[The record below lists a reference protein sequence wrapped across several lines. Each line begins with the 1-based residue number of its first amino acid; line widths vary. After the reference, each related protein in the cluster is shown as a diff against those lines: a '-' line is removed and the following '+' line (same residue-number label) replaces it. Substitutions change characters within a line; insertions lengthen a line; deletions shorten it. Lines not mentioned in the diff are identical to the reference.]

1 MSCKLL
7 TSFVA
12 LAWLSAAAIAAVPAP
27 EKQAITLQGVE
38 FTIDDTMQWKVTGA
52 GASSFIMSAD
62 DKMAILFMPSPI
74 RGCEAVMKKL
84 GGNYSAGDLAPGWYK
99 KGVEKSDSITVCLD
113 MKDQTLLATLSGG
126 VKPKDPMFKHT
137 AILLKELGNALKKK

>member
-1 MSCKLL
+1 MNCRLL
-7 TSFVA
+7 ASFVA
-12 LAWLSAAAIAAVPAP
+12 LAWISATAVAGRPAP

-52 GASSFIMSAD
+52 GSSSFITSAD
-62 DKMAILFMPSPI
+62 EKMAILFMPSPT

-84 GGNYSAGDLAPGWYK
+84 SGNYSAGDLAPGWFK

-113 MKDQTLLATLSGG
+113 TKDQTLLATLSSG

-137 AILLKELGNALKKK
+137 AILLKELGNALKRK